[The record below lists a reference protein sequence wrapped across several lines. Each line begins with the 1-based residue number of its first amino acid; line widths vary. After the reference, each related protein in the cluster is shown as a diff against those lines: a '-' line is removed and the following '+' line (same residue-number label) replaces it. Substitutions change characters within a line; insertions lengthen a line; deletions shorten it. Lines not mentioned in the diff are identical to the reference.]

1 MIACCKTLILYCCDW
16 LSLFIYPHFLPII
29 VSSWVVL
36 VVFRQC
42 TRQNSLNSKLDKRLY
57 LHQWFFY
64 IVYFVLRLFFT
75 IASILMLFLLLPND
89 AVAICLLKAQK
100 LQLTKI
106 DWFRSGWKVAFNAS
120 LYLVVTCFALLW
132 QMFIVVNDFSLHSHL
147 NPFALTLTLH
157 SFYCWLLSLALTYY
171 CIMLNLFYLFCFD
184 YIIRWTMKTVISLIS
199 TYVWLLSRSKLFSKY
214 IYYRTRV
221 HKHIAFWLLNYLELS
236 VFKSSTEPLSF
247 WQWNRL

>member
-1 MIACCKTLILYCCDW
+1 MTLLQFACLKHKSYNWRKLTGFGQVEKWPSMPASTLI
-16 LSLFIYPHFLPII
+16 
-29 VSSWVVL
+29 
-36 VVFRQC
+36 
-42 TRQNSLNSKLDKRLY
+42 
-57 LHQWFFY
+57 
-64 IVYFVLRLFFT
+64 
-75 IASILMLFLLLPND
+75 
-89 AVAICLLKAQK
+89 
-100 LQLTKI
+100 
-106 DWFRSGWKVAFNAS
+106 
-120 LYLVVTCFALLW
+120 YLVVTCFALLW